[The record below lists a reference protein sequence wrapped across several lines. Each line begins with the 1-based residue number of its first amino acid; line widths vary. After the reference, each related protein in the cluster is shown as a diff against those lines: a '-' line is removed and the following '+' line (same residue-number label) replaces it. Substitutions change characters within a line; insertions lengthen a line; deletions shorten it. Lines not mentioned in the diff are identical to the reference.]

1 MFDPLMSFGQSR
13 PMPLPPPPSTPS
25 APHAPQPPGHVAPPA
40 PCPVA
45 PPRAPAPAGPGLP
58 WAPKPMVPMLSRAAS
73 VLTPE
78 AQEQMMGALQ
88 QEGANLEEK
97 IREIMAA
104 RSHGG
109 HTDVGDRLRDEQ
121 LQAKGA
127 MINKLQEELGEEIN
141 RMEQGSNLKEEIHQY
156 EAQRA
161 ALNREI
167 QNAKDAIDHSDV
179 GKLRDEVH
187 RADERCRQLTTQL
200 QRLEVRLDGIAMDCL
215 SSQTWEHDSDA
226 GCRIHPKDLVKN
238 QDSRLDIL

>member
-1 MFDPLMSFGQSR
+1 
-13 PMPLPPPPSTPS
+13 MPLPPPPSTPS
-25 APHAPQPPGHVAPPA
+25 APQAPHAPQPPGHVAPPA

-45 PPRAPAPAGPGLP
+45 PGPPRAPGAAGPGLP

-78 AQEQMMGALQ
+78 AQEQMIGALQ

-109 HTDVGDRLRDEQ
+109 HTDVGDRLREEQ

-200 QRLEVRLDGIAMDCL
+200 QRLEVRLDGIAYQVRHG
-215 SSQTWEHDSDA
+215 SIIVT
-226 GCRIHPKDLVKN
+226 
-238 QDSRLDIL
+238 QDVA